1 MPMKKTNVE
10 KLLDNKDLPRIV
22 EVDDPKA
29 IKIYGGTKMLIAP
42 PMYYY
47 EIMKK
52 IPEGQLITSD
62 RIRGYLAK
70 INEADYTCPLTAG
83 IFINIVAGAAMEDQ
97 EYYIPYY
104 RTLKKEGQLNEK
116 FPGGIEYQK
125 ALLELEGHKIIK
137 KGNKYY
143 VADYQFK
150 LYDLDNKSESILVI
164 DQ

>member
-1 MPMKKTNVE
+1 MSP
-10 KLLDNKDLPRIV
+10 
-22 EVDDPKA
+22 
-29 IKIYGGTKMLIAP
+29 
-42 PMYYY
+42 
-47 EIMKK
+47 
-52 IPEGQLITSD
+52 
-62 RIRGYLAK
+62 
-70 INEADYTCPLTAG
+70 AG

-104 RTLKKEGQLNEK
+104 RTLKKDGQLNEK
-116 FPGGIEYQK
+116 FPEGIEYQK
-125 ALLELEGHKIIK
+125 ALLEQEGHKIIK